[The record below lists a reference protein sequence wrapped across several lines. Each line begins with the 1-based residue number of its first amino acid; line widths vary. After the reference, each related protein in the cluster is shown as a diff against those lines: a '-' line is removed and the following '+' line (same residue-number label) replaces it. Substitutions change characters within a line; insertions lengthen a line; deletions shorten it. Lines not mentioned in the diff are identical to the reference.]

1 MDEKHRSRWIR
12 RQILKIL
19 YEALAAGLTQSG
31 SWLNLNSLREI
42 LSIWGD
48 DLSDLEIRRHCVYL
62 ADPEINCIEI
72 DKLGKSGVYTYRYR
86 IKARGT
92 RAVEGEETVPG
103 VADD

>member
-1 MDEKHRSRWIR
+1 VDEKTRSRSIR

-19 YEALAAGLTQSG
+19 HEAAAAGLTQSG
-31 SWLNLNSLREI
+31 SWLNLPSLREI
-42 LSIWGD
+42 LSMWGE

-72 DKLGKSGVYTYRYR
+72 QKLGKAGVFIYRYR

-92 RAVEGEETVPG
+92 RVIEGEETVPG
-103 VADD
+103 VGDE